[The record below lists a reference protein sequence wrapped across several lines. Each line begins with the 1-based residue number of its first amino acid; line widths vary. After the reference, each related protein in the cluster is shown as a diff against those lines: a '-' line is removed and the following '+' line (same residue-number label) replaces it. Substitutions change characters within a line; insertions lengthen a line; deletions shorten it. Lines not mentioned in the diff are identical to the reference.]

1 MKSVAAIAFAAF
13 ALALGICEPAV
24 ARERVHY
31 IAADEV
37 IWNYAPLRM
46 NPIDGSKLPPL
57 LPTQLGWTYRKAFY
71 REYTDASFTRLASI
85 SPSDRYLGIVGPVI
99 HAEVGDTVVVVFRN
113 RTRLPL
119 DIAPGGLRS
128 IPKPSAVSPGA
139 TRTFRWPIG
148 DADGPGGQDGSS
160 VLFVYESD
168 VNQTADESL
177 GLIGPL
183 IVTRRGQA
191 RADGSPIDVDR
202 EMVALFSVQDEFQD
216 PFLSLNLANPAINPR
231 HFTGHE
237 KTFENDNY
245 IHTINGFAWGN
256 MPTPTIRMGERVRWY
271 MLSTSTPADGHIPV
285 WSGQTVLSQGNRSDS
300 IQLVTP
306 HMIAD
311 MVPDNPGVWLLVC
324 TLNIHLMNGMEARYK
339 VVK

>member
-1 MKSVAAIAFAAF
+1 VKAAAAF
-13 ALALGICEPAV
+13 GVAALALLTALCEPAL

-37 IWNYAPLRM
+37 TWNYAPLRM
-46 NPIDGSKLPPL
+46 NPIAGTSLPPL

-71 REYTDASFTRLASI
+71 REYTDGSFAHVAPI
-85 SPSDRYLGIVGPVI
+85 SPSNRYLGIVGPVI

-113 RTRLPL
+113 RTRFPL
-119 DIAPGGLRS
+119 DIAPGGVRS
-128 IPKPSAVSPGA
+128 IPNPSAIWPGA

-148 DADGPGGQDGSS
+148 DADGPGMQDGSS

-168 VNQTADESL
+168 VNQNADESL

-191 RADGSPIDVDR
+191 RADGSPIDVDK
-202 EMVALFSVQDEFQD
+202 EIVTLFSVQDEFQN
-216 PFLSLNLANPAINPR
+216 PFRSVNLANDAINPK
-231 HFTGHE
+231 HFDGRE

-256 MPTPTIRMGERVRWY
+256 MPTPTMRVGERVRWY
-271 MLSTSTPADGHIPV
+271 MLSTQSPADGHVPT
-285 WSGQTVLSQGNRSDS
+285 WSGQTVLSQGNRSDT

-311 MVPDNPGVWLLVC
+311 MVPDNPGTWLLVC
-324 TLNIHLMNGMEARYK
+324 TLNIHLLNGMEARYK